1 MIIYGKWE
9 VLSSNLINLLDLLDI
24 DIKWEDQRISSD
36 CIGVVII
43 MNRNTTFDIFIIIMY
58 CMHCMYIGLFIIPYS

>member
-9 VLSSNLINLLDLLDI
+9 VLVSNLLNLLDLLDI

-36 CIGVVII
+36 CIGVALI
-43 MNRNTTFDIFIIIMY
+43 MKRIHLMY
-58 CMHCMYIGLFIIPYS
+58 LLLLCTIGLYIPDSQLIWNSFY

>member
-9 VLSSNLINLLDLLDI
+9 VLASNLINLLDLLDI

-36 CIGVVII
+36 CIGVALI
-43 MNRNTTFDIFIIIMY
+43 MNRNTTFDIFIY
-58 CMHCMYIGLFIIPYS
+58 VLHV